1 MTTLDMFQLGF
12 VAIVAVVGLVGFM
25 KAATSDDKE

>member
-12 VAIVAVVGLVGFM
+12 VVIVAVVGLVGFM
-25 KAATSDDKE
+25 RAATKDD

>member
-12 VAIVAVVGLVGFM
+12 VVIVAVVGLVGFM
-25 KAATSDDKE
+25 KAATNDD